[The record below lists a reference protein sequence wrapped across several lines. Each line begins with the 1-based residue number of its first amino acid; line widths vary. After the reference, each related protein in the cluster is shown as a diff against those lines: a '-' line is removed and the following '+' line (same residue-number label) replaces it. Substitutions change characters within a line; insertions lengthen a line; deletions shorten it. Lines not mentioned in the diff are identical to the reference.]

1 METGDIVALAFL
13 AGIAFWFIRRFL
25 WVGRQSDGRWT
36 SRRRDG
42 GTRRCDGAPGAG
54 PRAAPAAPATRR
66 RARVAAWRGSPSSAG
81 GAPRGRARDRAR
93 SAARAWRRADDS
105 CGTGVAAC
113 LGPSRGCTVMTFGI
127 AWAQISATAP
137 PAATPA
143 ASGGSAAVGFLVILG
158 LPVLVGI
165 AVKLYDRKRDAG
177 AVHPQAQDSD
187 PPTRDARLAG
197 LGLTPA
203 APVPAW
209 GRGPATIEI
218 SREGP
223 HATVR
228 DAVQRVAREAAARL
242 RPDVQIQDRLTV
254 RRTVAA

>member
-13 AGIAFWFIRRFL
+13 AGIALWFIRRFL

-81 GAPRGRARDRAR
+81 GAPPRRARDRPR

-143 ASGGSAAVGFLVILG
+143 ASGGSAAGGFLVLPG
-158 LPVLVGI
+158 LPVHVRI
-165 AVKLYDRKRDAG
+165 AGKPYERYGGRGAG
-177 AVHPQAQDSD
+177 APQ
-187 PPTRDARLAG
+187 G
-197 LGLTPA
+197 
-203 APVPAW
+203 
-209 GRGPATIEI
+209 
-218 SREGP
+218 
-223 HATVR
+223 
-228 DAVQRVAREAAARL
+228 QR
-242 RPDVQIQDRLTV
+242 
-254 RRTVAA
+254 